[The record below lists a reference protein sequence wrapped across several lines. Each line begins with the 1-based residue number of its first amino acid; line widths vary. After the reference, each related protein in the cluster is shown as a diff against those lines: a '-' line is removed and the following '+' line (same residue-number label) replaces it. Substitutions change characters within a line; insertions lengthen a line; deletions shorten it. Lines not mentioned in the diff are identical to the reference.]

1 MCGIVGYVARS
12 ARAGI
17 ARAELPAAMRSI
29 AHRGP
34 DGSDCWFDHGH
45 GVGLG
50 HVRLAI
56 LDTSEAGNQ
65 PMVSQDGRWVMVF
78 NGEVYNFSEIR
89 RELEA
94 KGKRFKS
101 SGDSE
106 VVLEALSEWGIAALD
121 RFAGMFAIALWDRQH
136 EELHLIRDRVGV
148 KPLYYA
154 NMNGSVVF
162 ASELKAL
169 RCFSF
174 FNTAIDAS
182 AIGEYLRYGYL
193 SEQTAIFTGT
203 QKVSPGCWVRIDRDG
218 VQTELR
224 YWSVQSKSKS
234 ETNQFRSDAQWEAH
248 IESLLVQSAKL
259 RMVSDVP
266 VGVFLSGGIDSSLVT
281 ALLQKTSAQ
290 QLKTFTI
297 GFDSPE
303 FNEAQHAKNVALH
316 LGTDHHEYIMPASA
330 ALELLPTWGD
340 LYDEPFG
347 DSSGLPTL
355 LVSKAAAMSVKVVL
369 SADGGDELFSG
380 YGRYT
385 IAQERGER
393 LEAMPR
399 WFRTFAAK
407 ALDKLPL
414 YQWDSWIADNAA
426 LGKGRHAFRH
436 KTTWRARK
444 ISERIGLAN
453 SAQFYD
459 SAQAHFSNEE
469 IWSLTGVN
477 PHIRPSSGVYSG
489 PPVEQFAQWDFD
501 HYLPGDILTKVD
513 RATMRSGIEGREP
526 LLDHRLIEAAFNLPM
541 HLKRGPLGPKHILK
555 KILYRYVPQ
564 GLVDRPKR
572 GFAVPMEQWLRGPLK
587 PLLRDTLASACL
599 PSGGVFESKKIGLL
613 LSRFESGD
621 QTLTTPIWLL
631 LAFELWR
638 QRWASH

>member
-12 ARAGI
+12 ARAEI
-17 ARAELPAAMRSI
+17 ARAELPVAMRSI

-34 DGSDCWFDHGH
+34 DGSDCWFDHEH

-56 LDTSEAGNQ
+56 LDTSDAGNQ
-65 PMVSQDGRWVMVF
+65 PMISHNGRWVMVF
-78 NGEVYNFSEIR
+78 NGEIYNFRDIR
-89 RELEA
+89 RDLEA
-94 KGKRFKS
+94 LGKRFIS

-106 VVLEALSEWGIAALD
+106 IALEALAHWGMAALD
-121 RFAGMFAIALWDRQH
+121 RFAGMFAIALWDRQR
-136 EELHLIRDRVGV
+136 EELYLIRDRVGV
-148 KPLYYA
+148 KPFYYA
-154 NMNGSVVF
+154 NANGSVIF

-174 FNTAIDAS
+174 FNTAIDTS
-182 AIGEYLRYGYL
+182 AVGEYLRYGYL

-203 QKVSPGCWVRIDRDG
+203 HKVNPGCWVRIDRQG
-218 VQTELR
+218 AATEQR
-224 YWSVQSKSKS
+224 YWSVQTKQVS
-234 ETNQFRSDAQWEAH
+234 ELHQIRSDAQWEDH
-248 IESLLVQSAKL
+248 IESLLIQSAQL

-281 ALLQKTSAQ
+281 ALLQKSSSQ
-290 QLKTFTI
+290 KLKTFTI
-297 GFDSPE
+297 GFDSSE
-303 FNEAQHAKNVALH
+303 FNEAQHAKKVADY

-355 LVSKAAAMSVKVVL
+355 LVSKAAAKSVKVVL

-385 IAQERGER
+385 IAQQRGER
-393 LEAMPR
+393 LEAIPMWAR
-399 WFRTFAAK
+399 SFAAK
-407 ALDKLPL
+407 VLDHLPIH
-414 YQWDSWIADNAA
+414 QWDDWVADNGA
-426 LGKGRHAFRH
+426 LGPYRHAFRH
-436 KTTWRARK
+436 QTTWRACK
-444 ISERIGLAN
+444 IGERIGLAN

-459 SAQAHFSNEE
+459 SAQAHFNNQD
-469 IWSLTGVN
+469 IWSLIGAN
-477 PHIRPSSGVYSG
+477 PHIRASSSRYAG
-489 PPVEQFAQWDFD
+489 PPIEQFAQWDFD

-541 HLKRGPLGPKHILK
+541 HLKRGPLGPKHLLK
-555 KILYRYVPQ
+555 KILYKYVPQ
-564 GLVDRPKR
+564 ELVDRPKK

-587 PLLRDTLASACL
+587 SLLHDTLAGTCAS
-599 PSGGVFESKKIGLL
+599 SGGVFESKKTNLL
-613 LSRFESGD
+613 LQRFESGD

-638 QRWASH
+638 QRWVAN